1 MCIYST
7 HCTKYIL
14 FLIKIS
20 ISGHYILDFLMCN
33 LLHGRAPEFV
43 YNFEYGFLLGYWPC
57 TVWSF
62 LDRSLSQ
69 KVSQISSPLFQ
80 QINIYHPMLRV
91 LTQSIFTWRSSFIF
105 CEFFE
110 IFLNPF
116 SPAETDLL
124 NLTVLFYL
132 LGWAITK
139 YSRS

>member
-1 MCIYST
+1 MCVYNT

-14 FLIKIS
+14 FSIKIS
-20 ISGHYILDFLMCN
+20 ISGHYILEMMCN
-33 LLHGRAPEFV
+33 LVHSGAPAFI
-43 YNFEYGFLLGYWPC
+43 YNFKYCFLSGYWPC

-62 LDRSLSQ
+62 LDRNLPQ

-80 QINIYHPMLRV
+80 QIPIYHPMLRSF
-91 LTQSIFTWRSSFIF
+91 TQFIFTWRPSFIL

-110 IFLNPF
+110 IFLKPC

-124 NLTVLFYL
+124 DLTVLLYL

-139 YSRS
+139 YSRF